1 MASKQCPTSLSSTIS
16 APRTSITPHALPH
29 TSTEQSQTSSSNEDG
44 PDTSILAGDST
55 THKSTGH
62 TSMPIKSQSTWKDA
76 LESESS
82 SDLPTSDNKATF
94 LSDEDKTCKRPA
106 TTTKT
111 SKTSGTG
118 AKKKKMK
125 KTVVPTEIHLL
136 IRAAGDACGNW
147 EKELES
153 VHGLSDSEA
162 CTCVNLVGEYLHK
175 DSFPDSDGGKYE
187 EKLVRLAQQGRVLMK
202 RFDELLKKYPQ
213 ESSEQ
218 ICRAGGWRMV

>member
-1 MASKQCPTSLSSTIS
+1 MIS
-16 APRTSITPHALPH
+16 APRTSITPHTLPQP
-29 TSTEQSQTSSSNEDG
+29 STEQSQTSSSNEHG

-76 LESESS
+76 LELESS
-82 SDLPTSDNKATF
+82 SDLHTSDNKATF

-106 TTTKT
+106 TTTET
-111 SKTSGTG
+111 SKTIGRG
-118 AKKKKMK
+118 AKKKMK

-153 VHGLSDSEA
+153 VHGLSESEA

-175 DSFPDSDGGKYE
+175 DSFPDSDCGKNE